1 MPTFASKKYTHC
13 DSIAYMSPVDDI
25 GHELTGSDRA
35 RLPALYSDFRS
46 QKTLN
51 PDGYHANI
59 SAWLLALAR
68 LASEGLL
75 SRQGSKSSALV
86 FDLDESLR
94 RSLDSKQFGQPLALG
109 TVINEALAQKDL
121 IPLQSFLQSN
131 QNIYQQSW
139 SQVPW
144 NVMGW
149 TLRQLGVIDPARGED
164 KIPKGNYVVMKNVET
179 ASREL
184 GERVAEKASR
194 YDRVFTRAQFQAL
207 FASVL
212 AKEQRLSDT
221 DTDVLLKFLSRD
233 KDMIEYDGH
242 TVRIRG
248 SGEARGI
255 TEEDSSIASIK
266 ELASSLEHQIDL
278 LDKRIDELD
287 QEARNAVLRKN
298 RVTALAA
305 LKAKKR
311 AESSLSTRYAT
322 LNQLEEVASKLQ
334 QASDQIQLVKVMESS
349 ASALKSLNA
358 QIGSVD
364 KVESTMDRLREQ
376 MSATDELTA
385 ILAEPTGVILDEEE
399 IDEEL
404 EALEKEQKKEE
415 EEKQRRRE
423 EAQEAAKAMKA
434 LDGLPSVPTGDAP
447 ERIEARSPTTETGI
461 ASLTLDT

>member
-1 MPTFASKKYTHC
+1 M
-13 DSIAYMSPVDDI
+13 
-25 GHELTGSDRA
+25 GELSDYLVQNDPNFRKA

-51 PDGYHANI
+51 PDGYQANV

-68 LASEGLL
+68 LASDGLL

-131 QNIYQQSW
+131 QSIYQQSW

-149 TLRQLGVIDPARGED
+149 ALRQLGVTDPSRGED

-179 ASREL
+179 VSREL
-184 GERVAEKASR
+184 GERIAEKAPR
-194 YDRVFTRAQFQAL
+194 YDRVFTKSQFQAL
-207 FASVL
+207 VTSVL
-212 AKEQRLSDT
+212 AEEQRLSDT

-233 KDMIEYDGH
+233 KDMIEYDGK
-242 TVRIRG
+242 TIRIIG

-255 TEEDSSIASIK
+255 TEEDSIIASIK
-266 ELASSLEHQIDL
+266 ELASNLEHQIDL
-278 LDKRIDELD
+278 LNGRIDELD

-298 RVTALAA
+298 RVAALAA
-305 LKAKKR
+305 LKSKKR

-322 LNQLEEVASKLQ
+322 LHQLEEVASKLQ
-334 QASDQIQLVKVMESS
+334 QASDQVQLVKVMESS
-349 ASALKSLNA
+349 ANALESLNT
-358 QIGSVD
+358 QIGSAD
-364 KVESTMDRLREQ
+364 KVENTMDRLRDQ
-376 MSATDELTA
+376 MSATDEITA
-385 ILAEPTGVILDEEE
+385 ILAEPTGMVVDEEE

-404 EALEKEQKKEE
+404 EAMEREQKKEE
-415 EEKQRRRE
+415 EEKEHRKE
-423 EAQEAAKAMKA
+423 EAKEASKAMKD
-434 LDGLPSVPTGDAP
+434 LDELPSVPS
-447 ERIEARSPTTETGI
+447 ERIGAESPTRATGI
-461 ASLTLDT
+461 GRLTLDG

>member
-1 MPTFASKKYTHC
+1 M
-13 DSIAYMSPVDDI
+13 
-25 GHELTGSDRA
+25 GELADYLVEHDANFRKA

-75 SRQGSKSSALV
+75 SRQGSKSSILV
-86 FDLDESLR
+86 FDIDESLR

-121 IPLQSFLQSN
+121 IPLQGFLQSN
-131 QNIYQQSW
+131 QNIYQQQQSW
-139 SQVPW
+139 SQIPW
-144 NVMGW
+144 NIVGW
-149 TLRQLGVIDPARGED
+149 ALRQLGVIDPARGED
-164 KIPKGNYVVMKNVET
+164 KIPKGNYVIMKNVEAT
-179 ASREL
+179 SREL
-184 GERVAEKASR
+184 GARISEKTPR
-194 YDRVFTRAQFQAL
+194 YDRVFTKAQFQAL

-221 DTDVLLKFLSRD
+221 DFDILLKFLSRD

-255 TEEDSSIASIK
+255 TEEDASIASIK
-266 ELASSLEHQIDL
+266 ELTSSLQHQADL
-278 LDKRIDELD
+278 LNKRIDELD
-287 QEARNAVLRKN
+287 QEARSAVLRKN
-298 RVTALAA
+298 RVAALAA

-311 AESSLSTRYAT
+311 AECSLSTRYAT

-334 QASDQIQLVKVMESS
+334 QASDQVQLVKIMESS
-349 ASALKSLNA
+349 ASALKGLNA
-358 QIGSVD
+358 QIGGAEQ
-364 KVESTMDRLREQ
+364 VESTMDRLREQ
-376 MSATDELTA
+376 MSATDELSA

-404 EALEKEQKKEE
+404 EALEKEQKEEE
-415 EEKQRRRE
+415 EEKRRRKEEAARRRE
-423 EAQEAAKAMKA
+423 EAAEAAEAIKA
-434 LDGLPSVPTGDAP
+434 LDGLPSIPTGDAP
-447 ERIEARSPTTETGI
+447 ERIGAQSPTAETGI
-461 ASLTLDT
+461 ANLALDT

>member
-1 MPTFASKKYTHC
+1 M
-13 DSIAYMSPVDDI
+13 
-25 GHELTGSDRA
+25 GELSDYLVQNDPNFRKA

-51 PDGYHANI
+51 PDGYQANV

-68 LASEGLL
+68 LASDGLL

-131 QNIYQQSW
+131 QSIYQQSW

-144 NVMGW
+144 NVVGW
-149 TLRQLGVIDPARGED
+149 ALRQLGVTDPSRGED

-179 ASREL
+179 ASRGL
-184 GERVAEKASR
+184 GEMIAEKAPR
-194 YDRVFTRAQFQAL
+194 YDRVFTKGQFQAL
-207 FASVL
+207 VTSVL
-212 AKEQRLSDT
+212 AEEQRLSDT

-233 KDMIEYDGH
+233 KDMIEYDGK
-242 TVRIRG
+242 TIRIRG

-266 ELASSLEHQIDL
+266 ELASNLEHQIDL
-278 LDKRIDELD
+278 LNGRIDELD

-298 RVTALAA
+298 RVAALAA
-305 LKAKKR
+305 LKSKKR

-322 LNQLEEVASKLQ
+322 LHQLEEVASKLQ
-334 QASDQIQLVKVMESS
+334 QASDQVQLVKVMESS
-349 ASALKSLNA
+349 ANALESLNT
-358 QIGSVD
+358 QIGSAD
-364 KVESTMDRLREQ
+364 KVENTMDRLRDQ
-376 MSATDELTA
+376 MSATDEITA
-385 ILAEPTGVILDEEE
+385 ILAEPTGMIVDEEE

-404 EALEKEQKKEE
+404 EAMEREQNKEE
-415 EEKQRRRE
+415 EEKERRKE
-423 EAQEAAKAMKA
+423 EAKEASKAMKD
-434 LDGLPSVPTGDAP
+434 LDELPSVPS
-447 ERIEARSPTTETGI
+447 ERIGAESPTRATGI
-461 ASLTLDT
+461 GRLTLDG

>member
-1 MPTFASKKYTHC
+1 M
-13 DSIAYMSPVDDI
+13 
-25 GHELTGSDRA
+25 GELSDYLVQNDPNFRKA

-51 PDGYHANI
+51 PDGYQANV

-68 LASEGLL
+68 LASDGLL

-131 QNIYQQSW
+131 QSIYQQSW

-149 TLRQLGVIDPARGED
+149 ALRQLGVTDPSRGED

-184 GERVAEKASR
+184 GERIAEKAPR
-194 YDRVFTRAQFQAL
+194 YDRVFTKGQFQAL
-207 FASVL
+207 VTSVL
-212 AKEQRLSDT
+212 AEEQRLSDT

-233 KDMIEYDGH
+233 KDMIEYDGK
-242 TVRIRG
+242 TIRIRG
-248 SGEARGI
+248 SGEERGI

-266 ELASSLEHQIDL
+266 ELASNLEHQIDL
-278 LDKRIDELD
+278 LNGRIDELD

-298 RVTALAA
+298 RVAALAA
-305 LKAKKR
+305 LKSKKR

-322 LNQLEEVASKLQ
+322 LHQLEEVASKLQ
-334 QASDQIQLVKVMESS
+334 QASDQVQLVKVMESS
-349 ASALKSLNA
+349 ANALESLNT
-358 QIGSVD
+358 QIGSAD
-364 KVESTMDRLREQ
+364 KVENTMDRLRDQ
-376 MSATDELTA
+376 MSATDEITA
-385 ILAEPTGVILDEEE
+385 ILAEPTGMVVDEEE

-404 EALEKEQKKEE
+404 EAMEREQNKEE
-415 EEKQRRRE
+415 EEKQRRKD
-423 EAQEAAKAMKA
+423 EAKEASKAMKD
-434 LDGLPSVPTGDAP
+434 LDELPSVPS
-447 ERIEARSPTTETGI
+447 ERIGAESPTRATGI
-461 ASLTLDT
+461 GRLTLDG

>member
-1 MPTFASKKYTHC
+1 M
-13 DSIAYMSPVDDI
+13 
-25 GHELTGSDRA
+25 GELADYLVEHDPNFRKT

-51 PDGYHANI
+51 PDGYRANI

-68 LASEGLL
+68 LASDGLL
-75 SRQGSKSSALV
+75 TRQGSKSSALV

-94 RSLDSKQFGQPLALG
+94 RSLSSKQFGQPLALG

-149 TLRQLGVIDPARGED
+149 ALRQLGVTDPARGED

-184 GERVAEKASR
+184 GELIAEKAPR

-212 AKEQRLSDT
+212 ATEQRLSDT
-221 DTDVLLKFLSRD
+221 DTDVLLKFLARD
-233 KDMIEYDGH
+233 KDMIDYDGH
-242 TVRIRG
+242 TVCIRG

-266 ELASSLEHQIDL
+266 ELAGKLEHQIDFL
-278 LDKRIDELD
+278 NSRIGELD
-287 QEARNAVLRKN
+287 QEAKNAVLRKN
-298 RVTALAA
+298 RVAALAA
-305 LKAKKR
+305 LKSKKR

-322 LNQLEEVASKLQ
+322 LNQLEEVATKLQ
-334 QASDQIQLVKVMESS
+334 QASDHVQLVRVMESS

-376 MSATDELTA
+376 MSATDELSA
-385 ILAEPTGVILDEEE
+385 ILAEPTGMIVNEEE

-404 EALEKEQKKEE
+404 EAMEKEQKKEE
-415 EEKQRRRE
+415 EEKQRRKE
-423 EAQEAAKAMKA
+423 EAREAAKAIKA
-434 LDGLPSVPTGDAP
+434 MDELPGVPIGDAP
-447 ERIEARSPTTETGI
+447 ERIGARSPTAETGI
-461 ASLTLDT
+461 ARLALE

>member
-1 MPTFASKKYTHC
+1 M
-13 DSIAYMSPVDDI
+13 
-25 GHELTGSDRA
+25 GELADYLVQNDPNFRKA

-51 PDGYHANI
+51 PDGYQANV

-68 LASEGLL
+68 LASDGLL

-131 QNIYQQSW
+131 QSIYQQSW

-149 TLRQLGVIDPARGED
+149 ALRQLGVLDPSRGED
-164 KIPKGNYVVMKNVET
+164 KIPKGNYVVMRNVET

-184 GERVAEKASR
+184 GERIAEKAPR
-194 YDRVFTRAQFQAL
+194 YDRVFTRGQFQAL
-207 FASVL
+207 FTSVL
-212 AKEQRLSDT
+212 AMEQRLSDT

-233 KDMIEYDGH
+233 KDMIEYDGQ

-266 ELASSLEHQIDL
+266 ELASNLEHQIDL
-278 LDKRIDELD
+278 LNGRIDELD

-298 RVTALAA
+298 RVAALAA
-305 LKAKKR
+305 LKSKKR

-322 LNQLEEVASKLQ
+322 FHQLEEVASRLQ
-334 QASDQIQLVKVMESS
+334 QASDQVQLVKVMESS
-349 ASALKSLNA
+349 ANALESLNA
-358 QIGSVD
+358 QIGSAD
-364 KVESTMDRLREQ
+364 KVENTMDRLRDQ
-376 MSATDELTA
+376 MSATDEITA
-385 ILAEPTGVILDEEE
+385 ILAEPTGMIVDEEE

-404 EALEKEQKKEE
+404 EAMEKEQKKEE
-415 EEKQRRRE
+415 EEKQRRKE
-423 EAQEAAKAMKA
+423 EAKEASKAMKD
-434 LDGLPSVPTGDAP
+434 LEELPSVPTGDVS
-447 ERIEARSPTTETGI
+447 ERIGAQSPTRETGI
-461 ASLTLDT
+461 GRLTLDG

>member
-1 MPTFASKKYTHC
+1 M
-13 DSIAYMSPVDDI
+13 
-25 GHELTGSDRA
+25 GELADFLVQHDANFRKA

-51 PDGYHANI
+51 PDGYHANV
-59 SAWLLALAR
+59 SAWLQALAR

-75 SRQGSKSSALV
+75 SRQGSESSALV

-94 RSLDSKQFGQPLALG
+94 RSLDSKQYGQPLALG
-109 TVINEALAQKDL
+109 TVVNEAVAQKDL

-149 TLRQLGVIDPARGED
+149 TLRQLGVIDPTRGED

-179 ASREL
+179 ACREL
-184 GERVAEKASR
+184 GEKVAEKASR
-194 YDRVFTRAQFQAL
+194 YDRVFSKAQFQEL
-207 FASVL
+207 FTTVL
-212 AKEQRLSDT
+212 AKEQRLSST

-242 TVRIRG
+242 TVRIREP
-248 SGEARGI
+248 GEAKGI

-266 ELASSLEHQIDL
+266 ELTSSLEHQIDL
-278 LDKRIDELD
+278 LNGRIDELD
-287 QEARNAVLRKN
+287 QEAKNAVLRKN
-298 RVTALAA
+298 RVAALAA

-311 AESSLSTRYAT
+311 AEGSLSTRYAT
-322 LNQLEEVASKLQ
+322 LNQLEEVASRLQ
-334 QASDQIQLVKVMESS
+334 QASDQVQLVKVMESS

-358 QIGSVD
+358 QIGGVD

-376 MSATDELTA
+376 MADTDEISA
-385 ILAEPTGVILDEEE
+385 ILAEPTGMIVDEEE

-404 EALEKEQKKEE
+404 EAMEKEQNKEE

-423 EAQEAAKAMKA
+423 EAVEAAKAMKD
-434 LDGLPSVPTGDAP
+434 LDELPSVPTGDAP
-447 ERIEARSPTTETGI
+447 ERIGSQSPTKETGI
-461 ASLTLDT
+461 ARLTLDG

>member
-1 MPTFASKKYTHC
+1 M
-13 DSIAYMSPVDDI
+13 
-25 GHELTGSDRA
+25 GELSDYLVQNDPNFRKA

-51 PDGYHANI
+51 PDGYQANV

-68 LASEGLL
+68 LASDGLL

-131 QNIYQQSW
+131 QSIYQQSW

-149 TLRQLGVIDPARGED
+149 ALRQLGVTDPSRGED

-184 GERVAEKASR
+184 GERIAEKAPR
-194 YDRVFTRAQFQAL
+194 YDRVFTKGQFQAL
-207 FASVL
+207 VTSVL
-212 AKEQRLSDT
+212 AEEQRLSDT

-233 KDMIEYDGH
+233 KDMIEYDGK
-242 TVRIRG
+242 TIRIRG

-266 ELASSLEHQIDL
+266 ELASNLEHQINL
-278 LDKRIDELD
+278 LNGRIDELD

-298 RVTALAA
+298 RVAALAA
-305 LKAKKR
+305 LKSKKR

-322 LNQLEEVASKLQ
+322 LHQLEEVASKLQ
-334 QASDQIQLVKVMESS
+334 QASDQVQLVKVMESS
-349 ASALKSLNA
+349 ANALESLNT
-358 QIGSVD
+358 QIGSAD
-364 KVESTMDRLREQ
+364 KVENTMDRLRDQ
-376 MSATDELTA
+376 MSATDEITA
-385 ILAEPTGVILDEEE
+385 ILAEPTGMVVDEEE

-404 EALEKEQKKEE
+404 EAMEREQKKEE
-415 EEKQRRRE
+415 EEKEHRKE
-423 EAQEAAKAMKA
+423 EAKEASKAMKD
-434 LDGLPSVPTGDAP
+434 LDELPSVPS
-447 ERIEARSPTTETGI
+447 ERIGAESPTRATGI
-461 ASLTLDT
+461 GRLTLDG

>member
-1 MPTFASKKYTHC
+1 M
-13 DSIAYMSPVDDI
+13 
-25 GHELTGSDRA
+25 GELSDYLVQNDPNFRKA

-51 PDGYHANI
+51 PDGYQANV

-68 LASEGLL
+68 LASDGLL

-131 QNIYQQSW
+131 QSIYQQSW

-149 TLRQLGVIDPARGED
+149 ALRQLGVTDPSRGED

-184 GERVAEKASR
+184 GEMIAEKAPR
-194 YDRVFTRAQFQAL
+194 YDRVFTKGQFQAL
-207 FASVL
+207 VTSVL
-212 AKEQRLSDT
+212 AEEQRLSDT

-233 KDMIEYDGH
+233 KDMIEYDGK
-242 TVRIRG
+242 TIRIRG

-266 ELASSLEHQIDL
+266 ELASNLEHQIDL
-278 LDKRIDELD
+278 LNGRIDELD

-298 RVTALAA
+298 RVAALAA
-305 LKAKKR
+305 LKSKKR

-322 LNQLEEVASKLQ
+322 LHQLEEVASKLQ
-334 QASDQIQLVKVMESS
+334 QASDQVQLVKVMESS
-349 ASALKSLNA
+349 ANALESLNT
-358 QIGSVD
+358 QIGSAD
-364 KVESTMDRLREQ
+364 KVENTMDRLRDQ
-376 MSATDELTA
+376 MSATDEITA
-385 ILAEPTGVILDEEE
+385 ILAEPTGMVVDEEE

-404 EALEKEQKKEE
+404 EAMEREQKKEE
-415 EEKQRRRE
+415 EEKERRKE
-423 EAQEAAKAMKA
+423 EAKEASKAMKD
-434 LDGLPSVPTGDAP
+434 LDELPSVPS
-447 ERIEARSPTTETGI
+447 ERIGAESPTRATGI
-461 ASLTLDT
+461 GRLTLDG

>member
-1 MPTFASKKYTHC
+1 MISLHACLLSLIRGTNS
-13 DSIAYMSPVDDI
+13 SI
-25 GHELTGSDRA
+25 RA

-51 PDGYHANI
+51 PDGYQANV

-68 LASEGLL
+68 LASDGLL

-131 QNIYQQSW
+131 QSIYQQSW

-144 NVMGW
+144 NVVGW
-149 TLRQLGVIDPARGED
+149 ALRQLGVTDPSRGED

-179 ASREL
+179 ASRGL
-184 GERVAEKASR
+184 GEMIAEKAPR
-194 YDRVFTRAQFQAL
+194 YDRVFTKGQFQAL
-207 FASVL
+207 VTSVL
-212 AKEQRLSDT
+212 AEEQRLSDT

-233 KDMIEYDGH
+233 KDMIEYDGK
-242 TVRIRG
+242 TIRIRG

-266 ELASSLEHQIDL
+266 ELASNLEHQIDL
-278 LDKRIDELD
+278 LNGRIDELD

-298 RVTALAA
+298 RVAALAA
-305 LKAKKR
+305 LKSKKR

-322 LNQLEEVASKLQ
+322 LHQLEEVASKLQ
-334 QASDQIQLVKVMESS
+334 QASDQVQLVKVMESS
-349 ASALKSLNA
+349 ANALESLNT
-358 QIGSVD
+358 QIGSAD
-364 KVESTMDRLREQ
+364 KVENTMDRLRDQ
-376 MSATDELTA
+376 MSATDEITA
-385 ILAEPTGVILDEEE
+385 ILAEPTGMVVDEEE

-404 EALEKEQKKEE
+404 EAMEREQKKEE
-415 EEKQRRRE
+415 EEKERRKE
-423 EAQEAAKAMKA
+423 EAKEASKAMKD
-434 LDGLPSVPTGDAP
+434 LDELPSVPS
-447 ERIEARSPTTETGI
+447 ERIGAESPTRATGI
-461 ASLTLDT
+461 GRLTLDG

>member
-1 MPTFASKKYTHC
+1 M
-13 DSIAYMSPVDDI
+13 
-25 GHELTGSDRA
+25 GELSDYLVQNDPNFRKA

-51 PDGYHANI
+51 PDGYQANV

-68 LASEGLL
+68 LASDGLL

-131 QNIYQQSW
+131 QSIYQQSW

-149 TLRQLGVIDPARGED
+149 ALRQLGVTDPSRGED

-184 GERVAEKASR
+184 GERIAEKAPR
-194 YDRVFTRAQFQAL
+194 YDRVFTKGQFQEL
-207 FASVL
+207 FTSVL
-212 AKEQRLSDT
+212 AMEQRLSNT

-266 ELASSLEHQIDL
+266 ELASNLEHQIDL
-278 LDKRIDELD
+278 LNGRIDELD

-298 RVTALAA
+298 RVAALAA
-305 LKAKKR
+305 LKSKKR
-311 AESSLSTRYAT
+311 AESSLATRYAT
-322 LNQLEEVASKLQ
+322 LHQLEEVASKLQ
-334 QASDQIQLVKVMESS
+334 QASDQVQLVKVMESS
-349 ASALKSLNA
+349 ANALESLNT
-358 QIGSVD
+358 QIGSAD
-364 KVESTMDRLREQ
+364 KVENTMDRLRDQ
-376 MSATDELTA
+376 MSATDEITA
-385 ILAEPTGVILDEEE
+385 ILAEPTGMVVDEEE

-404 EALEKEQKKEE
+404 EAMEREQKKEE
-415 EEKQRRRE
+415 EEKERSKE
-423 EAQEAAKAMKA
+423 EAKEASKAMKD
-434 LDGLPSVPTGDAP
+434 LDELPSVPS
-447 ERIEARSPTTETGI
+447 ERIGAESPTRATGI
-461 ASLTLDT
+461 GRLTLDG

>member
-1 MPTFASKKYTHC
+1 M
-13 DSIAYMSPVDDI
+13 
-25 GHELTGSDRA
+25 GELADYLVQHDANFRRT
-35 RLPALYSDFRS
+35 RLPALYSDFRP

-86 FDLDESLR
+86 FDIDESLR
-94 RSLDSKQFGQPLALG
+94 RSLDNKQFGQPLALG

-131 QNIYQQSW
+131 QNIYQQQQSW

-164 KIPKGNYVVMKNVET
+164 KIPKGNYVIMKNVEAT
-179 ASREL
+179 SREL
-184 GERVAEKASR
+184 GEKIAEKTSR
-194 YDRVFTRAQFQAL
+194 YDRVFTRAQFQTL

-212 AKEQRLSDT
+212 AQEQRLSDT
-221 DTDVLLKFLSRD
+221 DFDVLLKFLSRD
-233 KDMIEYDGH
+233 KDMIEYNGH

-248 SGEARGI
+248 GGEARGI
-255 TEEDSSIASIK
+255 TEEDASIASIK
-266 ELASSLEHQIDL
+266 ELTNSLQRQVDL
-278 LDKRIDELD
+278 LNERIDELD
-287 QEARNAVLRKN
+287 QEARSAVMRKN

-334 QASDQIQLVKVMESS
+334 QASDQVQLVKVMESS

-358 QIGSVD
+358 QIGGAE
-364 KVESTMDRLREQ
+364 KVEGTMDRLREQ
-376 MSATDELTA
+376 MSATDELSA
-385 ILAEPTGVILDEEE
+385 ILAEPTGVVLDEEE

-404 EALEKEQKKEE
+404 EALEKEQKEEE

-423 EAQEAAKAMKA
+423 EAQEAAEAIKA
-434 LDGLPSVPTGDAP
+434 LDELPSIPAGDGP
-447 ERIEARSPTTETGI
+447 ERIGAQSPTTETGI
-461 ASLTLDT
+461 ANLALDT

>member
-1 MPTFASKKYTHC
+1 M
-13 DSIAYMSPVDDI
+13 
-25 GHELTGSDRA
+25 GELSDYLVQHDANFRKA

-46 QKTLN
+46 QRTLN

-59 SAWLLALAR
+59 SAWLVALAR

-75 SRQGSKSSALV
+75 SRQGSKSSVLV

-131 QNIYQQSW
+131 QNIYQQQQSW

-164 KIPKGNYVVMKNVET
+164 KIPKGNYVIMKNVEAT
-179 ASREL
+179 SREL
-184 GERVAEKASR
+184 GEKIAEKTSR
-194 YDRVFTRAQFQAL
+194 YDRVFTRAQFQTL

-221 DTDVLLKFLSRD
+221 DFDVMLKFLSRD
-233 KDMIEYDGH
+233 KDMIEYDGN

-255 TEEDSSIASIK
+255 TEEDASIASIK
-266 ELASSLEHQIDL
+266 ELTSSLEHQVGL
-278 LDKRIDELD
+278 LNKRIDELD
-287 QEARNAVLRKN
+287 QEARSAVLRKN

-305 LKAKKR
+305 LKSKKR

-334 QASDQIQLVKVMESS
+334 QASDQVQLVKIMESS

-358 QIGSVD
+358 QIGGAERA
-364 KVESTMDRLREQ
+364 ESTMDRLREQ
-376 MSATDELTA
+376 MSATDELSA
-385 ILAEPTGVILDEEE
+385 ILAEPTGMVLDEEE

-404 EALEKEQKKEE
+404 EALEMEQKKEE
-415 EEKQRRRE
+415 EEKQRRKE
-423 EAQEAAKAMKA
+423 EAREAAEAMKA
-434 LDGLPSVPTGDAP
+434 LDGLPSIPTGDGP
-447 ERIEARSPTTETGI
+447 ERIGAQSPTKETGI
-461 ASLTLDT
+461 ANLTLDA

>member
-1 MPTFASKKYTHC
+1 M
-13 DSIAYMSPVDDI
+13 
-25 GHELTGSDRA
+25 GELSDYLVQHDANFRKA

-59 SAWLLALAR
+59 SAWLAALAR

-86 FDLDESLR
+86 LDLDESLR
-94 RSLDSKQFGQPLALG
+94 RSLDSKQFGQPMALG
-109 TVINEALAQKDL
+109 TVMNEALAQKDL

-131 QNIYQQSW
+131 HNIYQQSW

-149 TLRQLGVIDPARGED
+149 TFRQLGVIDPTRGED

-184 GERVAEKASR
+184 GEKIAEKAPR
-194 YDRVFTRAQFQAL
+194 FDRVFTRAQFQAL
-207 FASVL
+207 FTSVL

-242 TVRIRG
+242 TVRIRE

-278 LDKRIDELD
+278 LNERIDELA
-287 QEARNAVLRKN
+287 QEAKNAVLRKN
-298 RVTALAA
+298 RVAALAA
-305 LKAKKR
+305 LKSKKR

-322 LNQLEEVASKLQ
+322 LHQLEEVASKLQ
-334 QASDQIQLVKVMESS
+334 QASDQVQLVKVMESS
-349 ASALKSLNA
+349 AGALKSLNA
-358 QIGSVD
+358 QIGGVD
-364 KVESTMDRLREQ
+364 RVESTMDILREQ
-376 MSATDELTA
+376 MSATDEITA
-385 ILAEPTGVILDEEE
+385 ILAEPTGTIVDEGE

-404 EALEKEQKKEE
+404 EAMEEEERAKE

-423 EAQEAAKAMKA
+423 AAKEAAKAMKE
-434 LDGLPSVPTGDAP
+434 LDELPSVPTGDAP
-447 ERIEARSPTTETGI
+447 EIVEPSSPTKETGI
-461 ASLTLDT
+461 GRLTLGS

>member
-1 MPTFASKKYTHC
+1 M
-13 DSIAYMSPVDDI
+13 
-25 GHELTGSDRA
+25 
-35 RLPALYSDFRS
+35 
-46 QKTLN
+46 
-51 PDGYHANI
+51 
-59 SAWLLALAR
+59 
-68 LASEGLL
+68 

-131 QNIYQQSW
+131 QSIYQQSW

-149 TLRQLGVIDPARGED
+149 ALRQLGVTDPSRGED

-184 GERVAEKASR
+184 GESIAEKAPR
-194 YDRVFTRAQFQAL
+194 YDRVFTKGQFQAL
-207 FASVL
+207 VTSVL
-212 AKEQRLSDT
+212 AEEQRLSDT

-233 KDMIEYDGH
+233 KDMIEYDGK
-242 TVRIRG
+242 TIRIRG

-266 ELASSLEHQIDL
+266 ELASNLEHQIDL
-278 LDKRIDELD
+278 LNGRIDELD

-298 RVTALAA
+298 RVAALAA
-305 LKAKKR
+305 LKSKKQ

-322 LNQLEEVASKLQ
+322 LHQLEEVASKLQ
-334 QASDQIQLVKVMESS
+334 QASDQVQLVKVMESS
-349 ASALKSLNA
+349 ANALESLNT
-358 QIGSVD
+358 QIGSAD
-364 KVESTMDRLREQ
+364 KVENTMDRLRDQ
-376 MSATDELTA
+376 MSATDEITA
-385 ILAEPTGVILDEEE
+385 ILAEPTGMIVDEEE

-404 EALEKEQKKEE
+404 EAMEREQKKEE
-415 EEKQRRRE
+415 EEKERRKE
-423 EAQEAAKAMKA
+423 EAKEASKAMKD
-434 LDGLPSVPTGDAP
+434 LDELPSVPS
-447 ERIEARSPTTETGI
+447 ERIGAESPTRATGI
-461 ASLTLDT
+461 GRLTLDG

>member
-1 MPTFASKKYTHC
+1 M
-13 DSIAYMSPVDDI
+13 
-25 GHELTGSDRA
+25 GELSDYLVKNDPNFRKA

-51 PDGYHANI
+51 PDGYQANV

-68 LASEGLL
+68 LASDGLL

-131 QNIYQQSW
+131 QSIYQQSW

-149 TLRQLGVIDPARGED
+149 ALRQLGVTDPSRGED

-184 GERVAEKASR
+184 GESIAEKAPR
-194 YDRVFTRAQFQAL
+194 YDRVFTKGQFQAL
-207 FASVL
+207 VTSVL
-212 AKEQRLSDT
+212 AEEQRLSDT

-233 KDMIEYDGH
+233 KDMIEYDGK
-242 TVRIRG
+242 TIRIRG

-266 ELASSLEHQIDL
+266 ELASNLEHQIDL
-278 LDKRIDELD
+278 LNGRIDELD

-298 RVTALAA
+298 RVAALAA
-305 LKAKKR
+305 LKSKKR

-322 LNQLEEVASKLQ
+322 LHQLEEVASKVQ
-334 QASDQIQLVKVMESS
+334 QASDQVQLVKVMESS
-349 ASALKSLNA
+349 ANALESLNT
-358 QIGSVD
+358 QIGSAD
-364 KVESTMDRLREQ
+364 KVENTMDRLRDQ
-376 MSATDELTA
+376 MSATDEITA
-385 ILAEPTGVILDEEE
+385 ILAEPTGVIVDEEE

-404 EALEKEQKKEE
+404 EAMEREQKKEE
-415 EEKQRRRE
+415 EEKERRKE
-423 EAQEAAKAMKA
+423 EAKEASKAMKD
-434 LDGLPSVPTGDAP
+434 LDELPSVPS
-447 ERIEARSPTTETGI
+447 ERIGAESPTRATGI
-461 ASLTLDT
+461 GRLTLDG

>member
-1 MPTFASKKYTHC
+1 M
-13 DSIAYMSPVDDI
+13 
-25 GHELTGSDRA
+25 GELSDYLVQNDPNFRKA

-51 PDGYHANI
+51 PDGYQANV

-68 LASEGLL
+68 LASDGLL

-131 QNIYQQSW
+131 QSIYQQSW

-149 TLRQLGVIDPARGED
+149 ALRQLGVTDPSRGED

-184 GERVAEKASR
+184 GESIAEKAPR
-194 YDRVFTRAQFQAL
+194 YDRVFTKGQFQAL
-207 FASVL
+207 VTSVL
-212 AKEQRLSDT
+212 AEEQRLSDT

-233 KDMIEYDGH
+233 KDMIEYDGK
-242 TVRIRG
+242 TIRIRG

-266 ELASSLEHQIDL
+266 ELASNLEHQIDL
-278 LDKRIDELD
+278 LNGRIDELD

-298 RVTALAA
+298 RVAALAA
-305 LKAKKR
+305 LKSKKR

-322 LNQLEEVASKLQ
+322 LHQLEEVASKLQ
-334 QASDQIQLVKVMESS
+334 QASDQVQLVKVMESS
-349 ASALKSLNA
+349 ANALESLNT
-358 QIGSVD
+358 QIGSAD
-364 KVESTMDRLREQ
+364 KVENTMDRLRDQ
-376 MSATDELTA
+376 MSATDEITA
-385 ILAEPTGVILDEEE
+385 ILAEPTGMVVDEEE

-404 EALEKEQKKEE
+404 EAMEREQKKEE
-415 EEKQRRRE
+415 EEKERRKE
-423 EAQEAAKAMKA
+423 EAKEASKAMKD
-434 LDGLPSVPTGDAP
+434 LDELPSVPS
-447 ERIEARSPTTETGI
+447 ERIGAESPTRATGI
-461 ASLTLDT
+461 GRLTLDG